1 MLIMLHIQTV
11 GYHLRCFEKI
21 ENISR
26 NFLIY
31 VAFPLCLPWELSNRF
46 ATLGPA
52 ESFWRKLAMRTR
64 FISSFCLLVATSC
77 LNTHARTSRVLF
89 YLYNIQVPKEGRR
102 NMRRLPFQVFWSH
115 DVYNA
120 AKSVLFHLTEPLD
133 EKKICML
140 AFHKNKNIWYYLFS
154 FDFICFLFVF
164 ICFYRFLFDFICFS
178 LLLFCFYLFFLDF
191 ICF

>member
-1 MLIMLHIQTV
+1 MLIMLHIQKV

-26 NFLIY
+26 NFLIH
-31 VAFPLCLPWELSNRF
+31 VAFHICLPWELSNRF

-52 ESFWRKLAMRTR
+52 ESFWRKLAARKR
-64 FISSFCLLVATSC
+64 FISSFCLLVAASC

-102 NMRRLPFQVFWSH
+102 NMRRLPFQAFVSH
-115 DVYNA
+115 DVYSA

-133 EKKICML
+133 EKTYTCWQAARKEVGQEISKDNVAEFVGKVL
-140 AFHKNKNIWYYLFS
+140 PKNSI
-154 FDFICFLFVF
+154 DERI
-164 ICFYRFLFDFICFS
+164 
-178 LLLFCFYLFFLDF
+178 LFFISD
-191 ICF
+191 IKKYKN

>member
-1 MLIMLHIQTV
+1 MLHIQTV

-133 EKKICML
+133 EKKYACLHFIRIKIFDIIC
-140 AFHKNKNIWYYLFS
+140 FHLILFVFYL
-154 FDFICFLFVF
+154 FLFVF
-164 ICFYRFLFDFICFS
+164 IGFYLILFVFLCFYFAFICFS
-178 LLLFCFYLFFLDF
+178 
-191 ICF
+191 